1 MKTKREKHITAS
13 YFLLYI
19 VTALTL
25 VINQPLYDFERF
37 SNPPDEVA
45 RYKVPLYI
53 CNYGKLPTG
62 YEEELL
68 VKEVDYTYGFYTLLP
83 YIVQG
88 YVMRFVNL
96 FTDSPL
102 MLLYAA
108 RLTDMCTGL
117 IMAYVVIL
125 IGKRLFTDDRLRW
138 LFCFL
143 VMFLPQ
149 SLFLHTYVNSDSMCL
164 LSTALMLYGLIKGYE
179 DGFELKSCL
188 ILAFGV
194 ILCAL
199 SYYNAYGFILSSM
212 LLFAAYFWRTDNNKH
227 AFEKKAFL
235 RKGLFIAAMV
245 VLCISWQFVRNYLL
259 YDGDFIG
266 IDAKEE
272 FMRMGG
278 TIRDTH
284 KTRGESLL
292 ALLFGTT
299 FIPKLAVSFISN
311 YGSVAIYTFHAVYAF
326 YLTLFAAGIC
336 GMVFVRGDGGI
347 FGKLTK
353 PKRIFVHANMVFCML
368 MPLILLVRYAYTIDY
383 QAQGRYIMP
392 GIIPF
397 MYYVCRGIEKLP
409 VWRNNTEKRKTAA
422 ALLLIAGITASLIV
436 SIYISSMP
444 IYREVGVL

>member
-1 MKTKREKHITAS
+1 METKREKHVTAL

-25 VINQPLYDFERF
+25 VINQPLYDRRLF

-53 CNYGKLPTG
+53 CNYGRLPTG

-68 VKEVDYTYGFYTLLP
+68 VDEVDYTYGFYTLLP

-88 YVMRFVNL
+88 YVMRFVNI

-102 MLLYAA
+102 ALLYAA

-117 IMAYVVIL
+117 IMAYAVIL
-125 IGKRLFTDDRLRW
+125 IGKRLFTDDRIRW

-164 LSTALMLYGLIKGYE
+164 LSTALMLYGLIRGYG
-179 DGFELKSCL
+179 DGFEVSSCL
-188 ILAFGV
+188 ILALGV

-199 SYYNAYGFILSSM
+199 SYYNAYGFILSSV
-212 LLFAAYFWRTDNNKH
+212 LLLAAYFWRTDNDKRV
-227 AFEKKAFL
+227 FEKEAFL

-245 VLCISWQFVRNYLL
+245 ALCISWQFVRNYLL

-266 IDAKEE
+266 ISAKEE

-284 KTRGESLL
+284 RTRGESLL
-292 ALLFGTT
+292 SLLFGTT

-311 YGSVAIYTFHAVYAF
+311 YGSVAIYTLPAVYAF
-326 YLTLFAAGIC
+326 YLILFAAGIC
-336 GMVFVRGDGGI
+336 GTFFARGDGGA
-347 FGKLTK
+347 FGKLAK
-353 PKRIFVHANMVFCML
+353 PKRIFIHANMIFCML
-368 MPLILLVRYAYTIDY
+368 MPLILLIRYAYTIDY

-397 MYYVCRGIEKLP
+397 MYYVSHGIEKLP
-409 VWRNNTEKRKTAA
+409 IWRKNTEKWKNMAL
-422 ALLLIAGITASLIV
+422 LLLIAGIAASLIV
-436 SIYISSMP
+436 SIYISAMP
-444 IYREVGVL
+444 VYREVGVL